1 MEEIKVMELPEKS
14 EVEITDQFIIEDE
27 DGTKLGNISSLKKI
41 MINNLIFKNI
51 EEMKSA
57 SLREGE
63 TCITLGYHT
72 ENDGGG
78 AQYLIEYSP
87 ALVEDKA
94 TIHYLYTSDT
104 LRAKFISDGT
114 VSPEQFGAYGDGIR
128 NDYTAIMKCINSGY
142 YVRFNQAHR
151 YRINTPIPVQ
161 SNTYLDFNGCTIIP
175 NYCDGVAKTFSS
187 NEAIVENVTI
197 KNVTFE
203 MEDGSNA
210 INISHPVKNLNISG
224 VNINGEKLYGIKLG
238 SVYGGNITES
248 AINSFENNSSSVGI
262 GINSD
267 VYTADPY
274 TTINISEM
282 MFSGLN
288 PAITVNTVGN
298 TLSLNIDHCKFTHAT
313 TVSSYKNILRCMGGT
328 IRASVNSIDA
338 INLDMLFILSTE
350 TYISLSDIFTSGCS
364 SLIDNLSGTSV
375 INIGKNIVLSNPA
388 ETAQAV
394 VNRMYGKLIN
404 GNPNICVD
412 DPQPMTSTSFVEYSG
427 TLYDTSDPSTYDI
440 EAVSDS
446 SGTLRVTGINNRYF
460 DITGSADITTI
471 EGGINGQRILLKSSL
486 NGGRSIIASDDIAL
500 NSGTVSI
507 GNCSP
512 LELKKVNG
520 KWIQVR

>member
-1 MEEIKVMELPEKS
+1 MDEVKVMELPEKS

-41 MINNLIFKNI
+41 MINNLIFKTI
-51 EEMKSA
+51 EDMKSA

-63 TCITLGYHT
+63 TCITLGYHA

-78 AQYLIEYSP
+78 AQYLIEYAP

-94 TIHYLYTSDT
+94 TVHYLYTSDT
-104 LRAKFISDGT
+104 LRARFMSDGT
-114 VSPEQFGAYGDGIR
+114 VSPEQFGAYGDGVR

-142 YVRFNQAHR
+142 YVRFNQAHK

-161 SNTYLDFNGCTIIP
+161 SDTYLDFNGSTIIP
-175 NYCDGVAKTFSS
+175 NYCDGIAKTFSS
-187 NEAIVENVTI
+187 TEAVMENITI

-224 VNINGEKLYGIKLG
+224 VTINREKLYGIKLG

-248 AINSFENNSSSVGI
+248 AINSFENNSSSIGI

-298 TLSLNIDHCKFTHAT
+298 TLSLNIDHCKFTHNT
-313 TVSSYKNILRCMGGT
+313 TLSSYKNIIRCMGGT
-328 IRASVNSIDA
+328 IRASINSIDA
-338 INLDMLFILSTE
+338 INLDTLFIISTE
-350 TYISLSDIFTSGCS
+350 TYMSLSDIFTSGCS
-364 SLIDNLSGTSV
+364 SLMDELSSTS
-375 INIGKNIVLSNPA
+375 IITIGKNIILSNPSDS
-388 ETAQAV
+388 AQAV
-394 VNRMYGKLIN
+394 IVRLYGKLIN
-404 GNPNICVD
+404 ENPNIYVD
-412 DPQPMTSTSFVEYSG
+412 PSQPITSTSFIEYSG
-427 TLYDTSDPSTYDI
+427 TLCDTSDPATYDI
-440 EAVSDS
+440 ETSSDS
-446 SGTLRVTGINNRYF
+446 SGILRIMGITNKYI
-460 DITGSADITTI
+460 DITGISNITSI
-471 EGGINGQRILLKSSL
+471 EGGINGQRILLKSST
-486 NGGRSIIASDDIAL
+486 GGRSIIASDRINL
-500 NSGTVSI
+500 NSSSVSI
-507 GNCSP
+507 GQYNP
-512 LELKKVNG
+512 IELKKING
-520 KWIQVR
+520 IWVQIR